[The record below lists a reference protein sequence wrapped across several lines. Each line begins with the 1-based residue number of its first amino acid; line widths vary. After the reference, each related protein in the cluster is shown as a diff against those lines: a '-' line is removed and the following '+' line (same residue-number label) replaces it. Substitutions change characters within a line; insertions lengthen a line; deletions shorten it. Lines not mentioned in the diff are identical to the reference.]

1 MSEDNIN
8 AGSAMLSQEIVRMGF
23 HRFPQSE
30 IALVNPALWPQIAPL
45 LFAAGYPF
53 RAMQSAHVPP
63 GEVWFV
69 DISQNLLGRIVGV
82 AIAPG
87 GVKAR
92 VTQDDSLDFI
102 DNEADQAKVGKQEKR
117 RKKDSLL

>member
-1 MSEDNIN
+1 MSQDDIN
-8 AGSAMLSQEIVRMGF
+8 ANAAILSQEIVRKGF
-23 HRFPQSE
+23 HRFPQSG

-45 LFAAGYPF
+45 LFGAGYPF
-53 RAMQSAHVPP
+53 RAMQSTHVPP

-69 DISQNLLGRIVGV
+69 DISQNLLGRIVGL
-82 AIAPG
+82 AISSG
-87 GVKAR
+87 TKAH